1 MTPKKRTITSN
12 PLAQFNAP
20 LLKQLFALAIPITLQ
35 SIFFSRKGVIDL
47 IMIGQLSENDIAAAG
62 VASRALFVA
71 TIILSGV
78 TTAGAILIAQYF
90 GKKDHQGTRRG
101 TALTWLL
108 SSLLALLPFGVLALA
123 NSQIMGLSSN
133 NIEVQALGSQY
144 LFVTSFSL
152 FCVAFTGSIAAYLRS
167 VHQASTSLYLSSI
180 GIILNILLNWVFI
193 FGHFGAPQMGLKGA
207 AIATLISCGLEVV
220 ITLIYLKL
228 SKSVTLFNS
237 SDIKQALQFTHI
249 KQLTC
254 LAFPTTVNFTLWAG
268 GLFAY
273 TSIMGQASDEGL
285 IVLSIIT
292 PIEAFS
298 LSFLIGIANAS
309 AVIIGNHIGAKD
321 FETAYRHA
329 IVLIA
334 TAFLVTLCVSLS
346 LYVLKDSILNLFT
359 SMEATTRELAN
370 KFYLILCVGIVLR
383 SLPTTMVVGVLRA
396 GGDVKF
402 CLYQDLLTQWCFGIP
417 LAAIGAL
424 LMGLSPQWIFALF
437 FLEALFKWFACIH
450 RFRSKKWL
458 NYLAQ

>member
-1 MTPKKRTITSN
+1 MTPKKRSITSN
-12 PLAQFNAP
+12 PPVQFNAP
-20 LLKQLFALAIPITLQ
+20 LLKQLFALALPITLQ
-35 SIFFSRKGVIDL
+35 SIFFSSKGVIDL

-62 VASRALFVA
+62 VSSRALFVA

-90 GKKDHQGTRRG
+90 GKKDDQGTKRS

-108 SSLLALLPFGVLALA
+108 SSLLALMPFGALALA
-123 NSQIMGLSSN
+123 NSQVMGLSSN
-133 NIEVQALGSQY
+133 NVEVQALGSQY
-144 LFVTSFSL
+144 LFITSFSL

-167 VHQASTSLYLSSI
+167 VHQASISLYLSSL
-180 GIILNILLNWVFI
+180 GIILNILLNWVLI

-207 AIATLISCGLEVV
+207 AVATLISSLLEVA
-220 ITLIYLKL
+220 ITIIYLKL
-228 SKSVTLFNS
+228 NKNVVLFNL
-237 SDIKQALQFTHI
+237 SDIRQALLFSHV
-249 KQLTC
+249 KQLTR
-254 LAFPTTVNFTLWAG
+254 LALPTTINFALWAG

-273 TSIMGQASDEGL
+273 TSIMGRSSDEGL

-309 AVIIGNHIGAKD
+309 AVIVGNHIGAKD
-321 FETAYRHA
+321 FDSAYRHA
-329 IVLIA
+329 IMITVIA
-334 TAFLVTLCVSLS
+334 FMVTLCVSLS
-346 LYVLKDSILNLFT
+346 LYALKDTILALFT
-359 SMEATTRELAN
+359 SLEATTIELAN
-370 KFYLILCVGIVLR
+370 KFYGILCLGIILR

-402 CLYQDLLTQWCFGIP
+402 CLYQDLITQWCFGIP

-424 LMGLSPQWIFALF
+424 LMGLSPEWVFALF
-437 FLEALFKWFACIH
+437 FLETLFKWLACIY
-450 RFRSKKWL
+450 RFRSKRWF

>member
-1 MTPKKRTITSN
+1 MTLKTRTITSS
-12 PLAQFNAP
+12 PQVQFNAP
-20 LLKQLFALAIPITLQ
+20 LLRQLFALAVPITLQ
-35 SIFFSRKGVIDL
+35 SIFFSSKGVIDL

-62 VASRALFVA
+62 VSSRALFVA

-90 GKKDHQGTRRG
+90 GKKDNQGTKRS

-108 SSLLALLPFGVLALA
+108 SSLLALVPFGVLALT
-123 NSQIMGLSSN
+123 NSQVMGLSSN
-133 NIEVQALGSQY
+133 NVEVQDLGSQY
-144 LFVTSFSL
+144 LFITSFSL

-167 VHQASTSLYLSSI
+167 VHQASISLYLSSI
-180 GIILNILLNWVFI
+180 GIILNILLNWILI

-207 AIATLISCGLEVV
+207 AVATLISSLIEVA
-220 ITLIYLKL
+220 ITIIYLKL
-228 SKSVTLFNS
+228 NKNVVLFNL
-237 SDIKQALQFTHI
+237 SDIRQALRLSHI
-249 KQLTC
+249 KQLTR
-254 LAFPTTVNFTLWAG
+254 LALPTTINFALWAG

-273 TSIMGQASDEGL
+273 TSIMGRSSDEGL

-309 AVIIGNHIGAKD
+309 AVIVGNHIGAKD
-321 FETAYRHA
+321 FDSAYRHA
-329 IVLIA
+329 ILI
-334 TAFLVTLCVSLS
+334 TVIAFTVTLCVSLS
-346 LYVLKDSILNLFT
+346 LYALKDTILGLFT
-359 SMEATTRELAN
+359 SLEATTIELAN
-370 KFYLILCVGIVLR
+370 KFYGILCIGIILR

-402 CLYQDLLTQWCFGIP
+402 CLYQDLITQWCFGIP

-424 LMGLSPQWIFALF
+424 LMGLSPEWVFALF
-437 FLEALFKWFACIH
+437 FLETLFKWFACIY
-450 RFRSKKWL
+450 RFRSKRWF